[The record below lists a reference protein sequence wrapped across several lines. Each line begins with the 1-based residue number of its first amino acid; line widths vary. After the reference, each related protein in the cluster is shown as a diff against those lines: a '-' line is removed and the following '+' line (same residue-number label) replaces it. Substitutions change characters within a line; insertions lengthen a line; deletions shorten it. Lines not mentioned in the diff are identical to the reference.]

1 MRNRASQDLFNSFH
15 AVQVSWTCEYFDI
28 HFRSTLRVSFDS
40 ALESFTRRCVEN
52 EERFQFYIEFA
63 VAIHSRIFIFE
74 RSNLYGDQIVLL
86 ITN

>member
-1 MRNRASQDLFNSFH
+1 M
-15 AVQVSWTCEYFDI
+15 
-28 HFRSTLRVSFDS
+28 SFDS
-40 ALESFTRRCVEN
+40 ALKSFRRCVEN